1 MLHKYHKLSTVKYF
15 LFLKKTLTFK
25 LPIIMTITKL
35 LQVMEYRNNDND
47 ELKKCSA
54 YSHNKNRSSY
64 FDE

>member
-1 MLHKYHKLSTVKYF
+1 
-15 LFLKKTLTFK
+15 
-25 LPIIMTITKL
+25 MTITKL

-64 FDE
+64 YFDE